1 MLGLIEIRC
10 RNVGRSVRN
19 AHHHQSPL
27 VGVCSGV
34 IEEVVQQDLD
44 SVKVY
49 DIFCPTQP
57 TSLNSRPLLSYN
69 VLEWRVLYRHEL
81 TPGGTHMIMLL
92 SPNLSLSRFLASVF
106 RTRIPAFSVM
116 SRFLGP

>member
-10 RNVGRSVRN
+10 GDVGRSVRN

-49 DIFCPTQP
+49 DIPCPTQP
-57 TSLNSRPLLSYN
+57 TSLNSRPLLSYS
-69 VLEWRVLYRHEL
+69 VLEWRVLYRHEF
-81 TPGGTHMIMLL
+81 TPGRDSHDYAPL
-92 SPNLSLSRFLASVF
+92 P
-106 RTRIPAFSVM
+106 
-116 SRFLGP
+116 